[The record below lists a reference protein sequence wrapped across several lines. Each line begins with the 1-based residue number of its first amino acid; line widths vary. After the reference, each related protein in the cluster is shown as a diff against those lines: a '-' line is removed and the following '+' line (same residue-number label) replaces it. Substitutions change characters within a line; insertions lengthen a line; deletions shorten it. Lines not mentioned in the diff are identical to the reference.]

1 MDRHFYC
8 PPVTIGGKRIIQRQS
23 LADSACQWRQ
33 FMTSSSETPQSHKS
47 RRTNRHLIRFQGVP
61 SHCAVHSSL
70 HIELN
75 SGFVGPPPPIFL
87 FLLPS
92 PKINRSY
99 FPASTLKTWKK
110 WRGASLTQANTFHL
124 LQVNSNWLLTFTYPP
139 MQRNHTHIQPG
150 GSTKCILFRVWYP
163 SPLINEGKSLC
174 H

>member
-8 PPVTIGGKRIIQRQS
+8 PPVTLGGKRIIQRQS

-33 FMTSSSETPQSHKS
+33 FMTSSLETPQSHKS

-61 SHCAVHSSL
+61 SHCAIHSSL

-75 SGFVGPPPPIFL
+75 SGFVGPPPLIFL

-99 FPASTLKTWKK
+99 FPASTLKTWKND
-110 WRGASLTQANTFHL
+110 GGGGLLTQANTFHL
-124 LQVNSNWLLTFTYPP
+124 LQVNSNHARF
-139 MQRNHTHIQPG
+139 HPG

-163 SPLINEGKSLC
+163 SPLINEEESLC